1 QLPTHGA
8 TVVVSELHV
17 YTGLN
22 TFINIPSTS
31 VAWNRVD
38 AAPASAVKTGNPLA
52 NPVGQ
57 CVGLA
62 FNLGTGVVPNPNTG
76 NAGTVTIKG
85 HKFMGSGC
93 TPMGGANPTGCVA
106 TDTITCT
113 RMGTGGATTP
123 FTYVCDT
130 PTVAGG
136 TDNRPVP
143 VTDFFDA
150 TTPAALT
157 IATTGGTDYGA
168 VSRMVTP
175 FTAADMDVA
184 TRTNIATAQIWN
196 GT

>member
-1 QLPTHGA
+1 MQKKWFVTLVGAAALFAAGCGDDDEPNPDSGVDARVIDSGMTTPDTAVPDAAMPDAQLPTHGA

-76 NAGTVTIKG
+76 NAGTVTIK
-85 HKFMGSGC
+85 
-93 TPMGGANPTGCVA
+93 
-106 TDTITCT
+106 
-113 RMGTGGATTP
+113 
-123 FTYVCDT
+123 
-130 PTVAGG
+130 
-136 TDNRPVP
+136 
-143 VTDFFDA
+143 
-150 TTPAALT
+150 
-157 IATTGGTDYGA
+157 
-168 VSRMVTP
+168 
-175 FTAADMDVA
+175 
-184 TRTNIATAQIWN
+184 
-196 GT
+196 